1 MHPVQG
7 GGNRSILYGMAVST
21 WGGVLLFFLKT
32 VSTLGTN
39 CVFGGGVQ
47 RKILKTVSTLG
58 TNCVFGGGVQR
69 EIEKTLSTKV
79 D

>member
-1 MHPVQG
+1 MG
-7 GGNRSILYGMAVST
+7 WCFA
-21 WGGVLLFFLKT
+21 

-39 CVFGGGVQ
+39 CVFGVVSSE
-47 RKILKTVSTLG
+47 KKTVSTLG